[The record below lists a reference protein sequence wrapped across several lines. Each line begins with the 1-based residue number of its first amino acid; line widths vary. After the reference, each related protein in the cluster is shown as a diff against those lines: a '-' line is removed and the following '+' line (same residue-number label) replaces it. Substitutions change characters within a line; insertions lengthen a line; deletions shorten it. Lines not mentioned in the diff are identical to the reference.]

1 MRSSETTTTNN
12 NTHTA
17 MNTLTSPMPCPG
29 SRWRPGKKNG
39 TWFRHVPILGPCVAE
54 AGNVTAIRHGVSV
67 PFGKDWAVK
76 ALRALPSELVR
87 VSGQCQGR
95 TIQGVIRLP
104 IAARR
109 RVMWHKDGAATGAFT
124 CSPTSAA
131 EETLAI
137 TGAWKQ
143 DDSQGVEAILF
154 CEK

>member
-1 MRSSETTTTNN
+1 MTTN
-12 NTHTA
+12 TPT
-17 MNTLTSPMPCPG
+17 PMPSPG
-29 SRWRPGKKNG
+29 SRWRPGKKAG
-39 TWFRHVPILGPCVAE
+39 TWFRHIAILGPCVAE
-54 AGNVTAIRHGVSV
+54 AGNITSLKHGVTV
-67 PFGKDWAVK
+67 PFSKTWAVE
-76 ALRALPSELVR
+76 ALRALPAELVR

-95 TIQGVIRLP
+95 SIQGIIRLP

-109 RVMWHKDGAATGAFT
+109 RVMWHKDGACTGAFT